1 MTDPKKD
8 EHIEEL
14 LSKLQGI
21 FGKLS
26 HSEEEEAKQSVEVP
40 APPPKERGPKEL
52 PPEKKPVPPAPI
64 NLYEEPVV
72 ASGAAPPTN
81 SSPPPAGSGSYET
94 LVPTEDPE
102 RVIVPTAVY
111 FPVGRDNEAKSLAG
125 KLETMAPKFPKV
137 AFRLRIIVF

>member
-40 APPPKERGPKEL
+40 KSTPKEREVKEP
-52 PPEKKPVPPAPI
+52 PPEKKSAPPPPI
-64 NLYEEPVV
+64 NLYEQPETP
-72 ASGAAPPTN
+72 SAALSTN
-81 SSPPPAGSGSYET
+81 SAHPPAESPATLSGEGSYET
-94 LVPTEDPE
+94 LV
-102 RVIVPTAVY
+102 
-111 FPVGRDNEAKSLAG
+111 
-125 KLETMAPKFPKV
+125 
-137 AFRLRIIVF
+137 